1 MAHGPEVKQA
11 VRAAYIFDRLTVEQ
25 AAERAEVGVATAR
38 RWKTQATALGDD
50 WDKARGAHALSREGA
65 GTVARLVLADF
76 LTVHQSTVDGLREE
90 QGISPLAKAEALSR
104 LSDAFT
110 KTMNAVSKASPE
122 MARFSVAN
130 ELLRDLGSF
139 VREEYPD
146 HVDLM
151 LDILGSFSAYVARK
165 YG

>member
-139 VREEYPD
+139 VREEYPEQ
-146 HVDLM
+146 VDLM